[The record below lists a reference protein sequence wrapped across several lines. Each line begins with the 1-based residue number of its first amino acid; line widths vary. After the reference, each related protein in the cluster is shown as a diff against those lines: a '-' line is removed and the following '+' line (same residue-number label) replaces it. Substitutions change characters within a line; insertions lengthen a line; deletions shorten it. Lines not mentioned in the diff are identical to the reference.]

1 MYFDDLL
8 QKAYITASIPGE
20 DEIVLLPA
28 GLTPSIE
35 SSMVVKKAD
44 FEAIMMEYRSSVPAS
59 EAVLVTIGKSGSV
72 GSSVSF
78 APQVY
83 DLLCKR
89 SSVIDRYTALCN
101 AETASKLE
109 SLENGSADPGAPE
122 VGESPDGFGDE
133 VSAPD
138 SEISIAGDGS
148 AGDVIIGL
156 PEEEEDTGS
165 ASSGFGQGDLDN
177 FGQDDAGPVGIANTE
192 VPLGI
197 KFNIPGADGMHLYQ
211 DTVTAFPAYDPDSSP
226 IGEDAEDLQ
235 EPFAEVPLSTDDTL
249 GQDWPPEPEGFNGL
263 DSFGQLPVQE
273 SSAGDVSSHNGA
285 GGLGL
290 PTGGVPEVEDL
301 VGMQST
307 FEDEQGGSSIG
318 VQSPSV
324 DEDLPMDGFDSCIDI
339 PEGDAPPPAAVATP
353 PEHHSSLP
361 NFELPLDNQDA
372 HSEER
377 QEIQQLFDT
386 FFNVVK
392 QYDFAVIMQNMG
404 TTPQDFSMGL
414 TRRFPVLLD
423 QLESS
428 RNAHQGNWSAIAL
441 DLIDMLRLEA
451 MSALDSGNL
460 ERAQQC
466 SMPVYEFLYE

>member
-35 SSMVVKKAD
+35 SSMVVKKSD

-72 GSSVSF
+72 GSNVSF

-101 AETASKLE
+101 AETANKLE
-109 SLENGSADPGAPE
+109 SLENGSADPGVPE
-122 VGESPDGFGDE
+122 VGESSDGSGDE

-138 SEISIAGDGS
+138 SEIPIVGDGS

-156 PEEEEDTGS
+156 PEEEDTGGT
-165 ASSGFGQGDLDN
+165 SSEFGQGDLDN
-177 FGQDDAGPVGIANTE
+177 FGQDDAGPVSAANTE
-192 VPLGI
+192 VPSGI
-197 KFNIPGADGMHLYQ
+197 KFNIPGADGVHLYQ
-211 DTVTAFPAYDPDSSP
+211 DTVTAFPAYNPDSSP
-226 IGEDAEDLQ
+226 VGEDAEDLQ
-235 EPFAEVPLSTDDTL
+235 EPPAEVPLDAEDVL
-249 GQDWPPEPEGFNGL
+249 GQDLSPEPEGFSGL

-273 SSAGDVSSHNGA
+273 SSAGDTSSYNGA

-307 FEDEQGGSSIG
+307 FEGGQEDPDVG

-324 DEDLPMDGFDSCIDI
+324 GADSPMDGFDSCIDI
-339 PEGDAPPPAAVATP
+339 PEGDAPSPVAVVTP
-353 PEHHSSLP
+353 PEHYSSPP
-361 NFELPLDNQDA
+361 NFELPPDNQDV

-392 QYDFAVIMQNMG
+392 QYDFATIMQNMG